1 MKPISAISY
10 LLLSFSIILAGC
22 GEDKK
27 ENETPTAPESDAPK
41 VIFQFSA
48 TYNGTPLQL
57 GEVYTTEQG
66 YRIQI
71 EEMKSYISNIKF
83 YSANDDVVTVKD
95 IALINFA
102 NPSTI
107 EVEAPVGQ
115 FIGMSMGLGVPQN
128 INKNIDPTTYPNSH
142 PLSIQGSTGMFW
154 TWNTG
159 YIFTKFEGR
168 CDFTGTPGAP
178 LTDPFAFHSGDDY
191 NYRTANF
198 VITKNFEKENTYTI
212 PVVLRVE
219 KLIAGPDDP
228 IDLQVD
234 FLTHTSNNPAL
245 ATRFVNKLAF
255 AFDAE

>member
-1 MKPISAISY
+1 MSS
-10 LLLSFSIILAGC
+10 C
-22 GEDKK
+22 GDKNK
-27 ENETPTAPESDAPK
+27 GEESPETPTSSAPK
-41 VIFQFSA
+41 IIFQFSA
-48 TYNGTPLQL
+48 TYNGAPLEL
-57 GEVYTTEQG
+57 GQVYSTEQG
-66 YRIQI
+66 YRIQL
-71 EEMKSYISNIKF
+71 ETMKSYISNIKF

-95 IALINFA
+95 IALIDFSN
-102 NPSTI
+102 STSI
-107 EVEAPVGQ
+107 EVEGPVGQ

-128 INKNIDPTTYPNSH
+128 INKNIDPTTYANSH
-142 PLSIQGSTGMFW
+142 PLSVQGSAGMFW

-168 CDFTGTPGAP
+168 CDYTGTEGAP

-198 VITKNFEKENTYTI
+198 VIAKNFEKENTYTI
-212 PVVLRVE
+212 PITLRVE
-219 KLIAGPDDP
+219 KIINGPEDP